1 MSDAA
6 FREQVFRQ
14 GVVVENLKDK
24 DGKPDGISVTWG
36 DFHYWANP
44 MRAGLV
50 LCGGIMFLLMGLVFV
65 TSTPRGQEHFMI
77 YVPFI
82 IAAPF
87 VIQAVR
93 MFARRANERQ
103 YDQLRTLII
112 RPTGR
117 LEVPRGLPK
126 EPTVRWLYAKFA
138 DVTGVELSPAREW
151 DSLAEGFFI
160 ILQTASGTPVFLG
173 QPQRPGGGKAEL
185 QPIVVALHR
194 AWETMRPTVE
204 AHMALE
210 AAKAA
215 IDSGATSI
223 VVGDGS
229 AKPGGGV
236 WS

>member
-6 FREQVFRQ
+6 FREQVFQQ

-24 DGKPDGISVTWG
+24 DGKPAGISVTWG
-36 DFHYWANP
+36 DLHYWANP

-50 LCGGIMFLLMGLVFV
+50 LCGAIMFGLMGIVFV
-65 TSTPRGQEHFMI
+65 GSTPQGQSNPMAF
-77 YVPFI
+77 VFFF

-87 VIQAVR
+87 LIQAVR

-103 YDQLRTLII
+103 HDTLRTLII

-126 EPTVRWLYAKFA
+126 EPNVRWLYAKFA
-138 DVTGVELSPAREW
+138 DVTGIELSPAREW
-151 DSLAEGFFI
+151 DSLAEGSYI
-160 ILQTASGTPVFLG
+160 ILQTVSGTPVFLG

-194 AWETMRPTVE
+194 AWEAMRPTVE

-229 AKPGGGV
+229 AKPGGGG
-236 WS
+236 WD